1 MKKCTICLCVK
12 PYSDFHK
19 QAGRKDGYANWCKPC
34 KKVKKAN
41 DYAANREQVLARC
54 AEYREAN
61 PDKVSA
67 AKKRCYQAKRDQ
79 YLAQHKAHYE
89 ANKERALATCKKY
102 YTANKER
109 IAERAKEYRARNR
122 TELLAKQS
130 EYQKLNWARI
140 SKYQQAYAKARLK
153 SDPIYAI
160 GRLAR
165 RRISI
170 ALRQAGYAKSTR
182 THEMLG
188 CDYSHLV
195 LHLESQFK
203 DGMTWENRG
212 EWHIDHIIPLASAK
226 TEEEIIALC
235 HYTNLQPLWAFENL
249 SKGARMP
256 DIHMMGSGNVRTD
269 I

>member
-34 KKVKKAN
+34 KKVKKAEA
-41 DYAANREQVLARC
+41 YEANRDRVLARC
-54 AEYREAN
+54 AEYRKAN

-67 AKKRCYQAKRDQ
+67 AKKRCYQAKREQ
-79 YLAQHKAHYE
+79 YAAAHKAYYE
-89 ANKERALATCKKY
+89 ANKDRALAACARY
-102 YTANKER
+102 
-109 IAERAKEYRARNR
+109 YRANR
-122 TELLAKQS
+122 DKAS
-130 EYQKLNWARI
+130 AYQKLYRALNREALNARKSVYQKENWEWL
-140 SKYQQAYAKARLK
+140 SKYQQEYAKARLK

-249 SKGARMP
+249 SKGARIP